1 MNIIVRP
8 YGSDL
13 CYCRPDTTWE
23 RENADFFSPAFVD
36 TLYYSPVVIAK
47 ISKAGKYIRGK
58 FAERYFESVNFG
70 MLMYTEEPVA
80 DKLAVA
86 SCVDHTSILPF
97 PLYNRIVLDNEGNDF
112 ELYRNGKLIYSFRAM
127 DAESRKGI
135 MTSLIEDSICKVS
148 ERVSLRI
155 GDFVATEL
163 AVPAPLTSRQEN
175 SSFEDK
181 DAKTYIQATFCG
193 NELFDFN
200 IIF

>member
-23 RENADFFSPAFVD
+23 RENKDFFSPGFVN
-36 TLYYSPVVIAK
+36 TIYYSPVVIAK
-47 ISKAGKYIRGK
+47 ISKAGKYVREK
-58 FAERYFESVNFG
+58 FAERYFESINFG
-70 MLMYTEEPVA
+70 IMMYTEEPVA
-80 DKLAVA
+80 DKLATS

-112 ELYRNGKLIYSFRAM
+112 ELYRDGKAIFSFKARN
-127 DAESRKGI
+127 AESGKGMI
-135 MTSLIEDSICKVS
+135 TSLIEESICKVS

-155 GDFVATEL
+155 GDFVAAEL
-163 AVPAPLTSRQEN
+163 AVPEPLASRHAN
-175 SSFEDK
+175 SPIGNESV
-181 DAKTYIQATFCG
+181 KTYIHATFCG